1 MERGT
6 GFFAGVAVGLAEVRT
21 GFFVGLL
28 VVVVVLVDMF
38 AVVSK
43 KMCSSTS
50 SSSDGVDGFA
60 QMWLKSARRWRRF
73 QLFQVSN
80 DRVALFRT
88 LIDIVWL
95 QGFDARRRHSIL
107 SPRAC
112 RYLSVRSM

>member
-88 LIDIVWL
+88 LIDIDVA
-95 QGFDARRRHSIL
+95 ARIRRTSTSLHLIATCL
-107 SPRAC
+107 S
-112 RYLSVRSM
+112 LS